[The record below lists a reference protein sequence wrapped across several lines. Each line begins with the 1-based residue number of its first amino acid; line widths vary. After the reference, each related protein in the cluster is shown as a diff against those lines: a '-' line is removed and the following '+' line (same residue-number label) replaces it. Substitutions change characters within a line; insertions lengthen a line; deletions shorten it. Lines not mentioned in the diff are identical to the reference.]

1 MRLSYRLVS
10 GLLVLASIVGMSF
23 ALYLEHVKGWSHVRS
38 VFSTCWLNGNGFCGS
53 YCVLHNPVSMR
64 LNAFMH
70 FGRCCNFMVS
80 GVAGRHVWLQHLP
93 PDQVPSCGRV

>member
-38 VFSTCWLNGNGFCGS
+38 VFFN
-53 YCVLHNPVSMR
+53 VL
-64 LNAFMH
+64 A
-70 FGRCCNFMVS
+70 
-80 GVAGRHVWLQHLP
+80 
-93 PDQVPSCGRV
+93 